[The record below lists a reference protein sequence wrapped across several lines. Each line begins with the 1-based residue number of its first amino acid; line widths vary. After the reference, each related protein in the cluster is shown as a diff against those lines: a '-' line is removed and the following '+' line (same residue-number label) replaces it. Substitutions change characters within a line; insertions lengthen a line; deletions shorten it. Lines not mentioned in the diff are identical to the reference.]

1 MEMASL
7 HMTSSNSAVRATGFE
22 QEIDR
27 LHFLSR
33 LGLASRVDERSWQLA
48 QNHEHELRER
58 QISKDVIKTRAN
70 QRQREGN
77 RVQGFERERERN
89 G

>member
-1 MEMASL
+1 
-7 HMTSSNSAVRATGFE
+7 MTSSNSAVRATGFE